1 MGSETSL
8 FWHRR
13 DLRIEDNCGLYKS
26 LKNGDQVIPVFIF
39 DENILSK
46 LDKEDARI
54 SFIHDEIQR
63 VKKQYQHYGSDLLVY
78 SGDPIKLIP
87 EIAKEFACTRVYTN
101 RD

>member
-1 MGSETSL
+1 MGSEKSL

-13 DLRIEDNCGLYKS
+13 DLRIEYNCGLFKA
-26 LKNGDQVIPVFIF
+26 LNNCGQVIPVFIF

-63 VKKQYQHYGSDLLVY
+63 VKKQYQETQFLNQILHNF
-78 SGDPIKLIP
+78 K
-87 EIAKEFACTRVYTN
+87 RQ
-101 RD
+101 